1 MMKVYT
7 AERMEIE
14 MKRTISS
21 SVTIVYKF
29 IFPGFMILAFAGGG
43 FVMLAGGETRIALP
57 YSFFFVLVIVLAYYF
72 GMRLK
77 KVEMDDEKLYISNYS
92 RVIEVHR
99 SKIKKVSENKWINIH
114 PVYIDFSTSTEFG
127 DRIVFMPKV
136 RPFAFFSSHP
146 IVGELKSWIER
157 R

>member
-1 MMKVYT
+1 MIRRVT
-7 AERMEIE
+7 ESMETE
-14 MKRTISS
+14 MKKTISS
-21 SVTIVYKF
+21 SMTFVYKF
-29 IFPGFMILAFAGGG
+29 IFPGFMIAAFAGGG
-43 FVMLAGGETRIALP
+43 FAMLAGGETRIALP
-57 YSFFFVLVIVLAYYF
+57 YSFFFLLVIVLAYLF

-77 KVEMDDEKLYISNYS
+77 RVEMDEEKLYISSYFNS
-92 RVIEVHR
+92 IEVHR
-99 SKIKKVSENKWINIH
+99 SKIKNVSENKWINIH